1 MIYLFTVGWRR
12 PQLAGACGDITGQG
26 AGHVPR
32 RPPRLRLLRL
42 LPPPSEQRVRRQLR
56 PRGAL
61 GGDAERRP
69 EGEQASGHEPGRCGS
84 GLGAGSSRAASGVTR
99 PRFLQTW
106 ARARATAPAARA
118 MKMVAPWTRFYSNS
132 CCLCCHVRTGTIL
145 LGIWYL
151 VSAAGRGEAPG
162 AHLPG
167 RGRQRPG
174 APASLL
180 VLPQVGSW
188 FSLGLGDA
196 GSNPP
201 KVILL
206 ET

>member
-69 EGEQASGHEPGRCGS
+69 EGEQASGHEPGRCRS

-106 ARARATAPAARA
+106 ARARARGPSDEDGRALDAVLLQQLLPVLPCPHRHHPAR
-118 MKMVAPWTRFYSNS
+118 
-132 CCLCCHVRTGTIL
+132 H
-145 LGIWYL
+145 L
-151 VSAAGRGEAPG
+151 VPG
-162 AHLPG
+162 K
-167 RGRQRPG
+167 RGRPRRGARG
-174 APASLL
+174 APARKGAPAPRRPGFASRSAPSWLL
-180 VLPQVGSW
+180 VQPW
-188 FSLGLGDA
+188 A
-196 GSNPP
+196 G
-201 KVILL
+201 
-206 ET
+206 